1 MSLRI
6 VPPREGLVVSVMA
19 CLHPKGKDY
28 GGHWVVFPERRPG
41 YYLRK
46 ALAAREGTAF
56 LSPRIDSMDAFV
68 DRVYRERLGRR
79 DRSIDSLDA
88 VAILLDIHRSESGR
102 LGGGH
107 FLTAD
112 QFFPLGTKIFRDL
125 EEMAA
130 ASVKGEALT
139 REDGWA
145 EDGLPEATRRR
156 IQSLSLFYE
165 RFYETLA
172 RRGFSTPGSR
182 RRDVAAAL
190 EPELFEGFDRLILA
204 GFFPAP
210 GGETGIVK
218 TMSSWPNVDILFQAG
233 SGLAA
238 ALERSG
244 MADPGLRAEAERIE
258 SEPVAASMEFF
269 ESPDAHGQVF
279 ALNAA
284 LAPALADPAALDERS
299 VIVLPAAETLFPLH
313 QQTLAALPGD
323 AYNISLGYPLYRTPL
338 AGFFDRLLELIQS
351 TDEEGR
357 VYAPHYLR
365 FLLHPYVK
373 NLYFYGDATNGGAGG
388 GNWGREGREG
398 RKGIGKSA
406 SRELNFDGGSA
417 PGETGG
423 GENRELRILPSFSCE
438 KEGDSGSYPYFTRLM
453 VHAVEDELRERRT
466 RAFWGLDELESDAGI
481 RAAAAERLRGIPGA
495 PDPAAMMGQLARI
508 HAALITPFQAIGDV
522 GEFAAKL
529 RAALLFIHDHGTARR
544 HVFFHPYAEAF
555 RDRLEALGR
564 SLLGPVAFED
574 KSGYFALF
582 RKVIAA
588 GSVPFEGTPLRGL
601 QVLGFWE
608 TRGLPFRDVSI
619 LDLDEDVLPAAR
631 RADSLLPFAARRA
644 LGLPTYKDVE
654 RRAGYYLDALLRG
667 ADRIRAFCV
676 KSKDRVPSRFFAALL
691 WERQKRAGEPRAA
704 RLVGKVQYRIDLQA
718 PPLRPVP
725 KDPETAV
732 FLGGLAFSATSLDMY
747 LRCPLQFHR
756 RYVLGLKERDEPGE
770 EPEAKDIGSFVH
782 SVLEEH
788 FGPAVGRPLRA
799 ADLNPAALDAL
810 LERRFAD
817 AFGAEASGGL
827 YLLKR
832 QVRTHLREFLTGYQA
847 AILAGLEAEGQELR
861 ILGLERKFDLEW
873 EGRRLTAAVDRLE
886 ARGGELHVL
895 DYKTSGRADR
905 QGIDFDRLDLSDRA
919 SWPRRIGSLQLPF
932 YHLILSRAP
941 LPPPFSLEAGGR
953 RDVRCALVLLG
964 KPRLHP
970 GIEFEAF
977 SGGRELKKLDEIFRS
992 AKSSTEEKAAARE
1005 GRNRLLAGRIALT
1018 EALIGRLLAEIADP
1032 ARPFDPALRRPEACE
1047 RCPYAAMCGR

>member
-1 MSLRI
+1 MSFRI
-6 VPPREGLVVSVMA
+6 VPPREGLVASVLA
-19 CLHPKGKDY
+19 CLRPQGKDY
-28 GGHWVVFPERRPG
+28 GAHWVVFPERRPG

-46 ALAAREGTAF
+46 ALAAREGTSF
-56 LSPRIDSMDAFV
+56 LSPRIDSMDAFI

-79 DRSIDSLDA
+79 DRSIDVLDA
-88 VAILLDIHRSESGR
+88 VAILLEIHRGEPGR

-112 QFFPLGTKIFRDL
+112 QFFPLGTKLFRDL

-130 ASVKGEALT
+130 AAVGEEALT
-139 REDGWA
+139 RADGWA

-172 RRGFSTPGSR
+172 KRGFSTPGSR

-190 EPELFEGFDRLILA
+190 EPALFEGFDRLILA

-210 GGETGIVK
+210 GGETGLLK
-218 TMSSWPNVDILFQAG
+218 TMASWPNGDVLFQAG

-238 ALERSG
+238 ALEQFG
-244 MADPGLRAEAERIE
+244 IGDPGLWAQAEKAE
-258 SEPVAASMEFF
+258 SEPVAASIEFY
-269 ESPDAHGQVF
+269 ESPDTHGQVF

-284 LAPALADPAALDERS
+284 LAPGLVDPATLDERS

-313 QQTLAALPGD
+313 QLTLAALPAD
-323 AYNISLGYPLYRTPL
+323 SYNISLGYPLARTPL
-338 AGFFDRLLELIQS
+338 AGFFDRLLELVQS
-351 TDEEGR
+351 TDEEGK

-373 NLYFYGDATNGGAGG
+373 NL
-388 GNWGREGREG
+388 
-398 RKGIGKSA
+398 
-406 SRELNFDGGSA
+406 
-417 PGETGG
+417 
-423 GENRELRILPSFSCE
+423 FS
-438 KEGDSGSYPYFTRLM
+438 PHFTRLL
-453 VHAVEDELRERRT
+453 VHIVEDELRERRT
-466 RAFWGLDELESDAGI
+466 RAFWALDELESDAGI
-481 RAAAAERLRGIPGA
+481 RSAAADRLRGIPGA
-495 PDPAAMMGQLARI
+495 PDPAALLGPLARI
-508 HAALITPFQAIGDV
+508 HAALIEPFQALRDV
-522 GEFAAKL
+522 REFAAKL
-529 RAALLFIHDHGTARR
+529 RAALLFIHDQGTARR

-564 SLLGPVAFED
+564 SLLGSVAFED
-574 KSGYFALF
+574 RSGYFALF
-582 RKVIAA
+582 RKVIAS

-644 LGLPTYKDVE
+644 LQLPTYKDAE
-654 RRAGYYLDALLRG
+654 RRAGYHLDALLRG
-667 ADRIRAFCV
+667 ADRVRAFCV
-676 KSKDRVPSRFFAALL
+676 RSKDREPSRFFSALL
-691 WERQKRAGEPRAA
+691 WEGQKKAGQPRAA
-704 RLVGKVQYRIDLQA
+704 RLVRKVQYRIDLQA
-718 PPLRPVP
+718 PPLRPVA
-725 KDPETAV
+725 KDPETAA
-732 FLGGLAFSATSLDMY
+732 FLAGMAFSATALDLY

-756 RYVLGLKERDEPGE
+756 RYVLGLKERDDVGE

-782 SVLEEH
+782 SVLEER
-788 FGPAVGRPLRA
+788 FGSAVGRPLRA
-799 ADLNPAALDAL
+799 ADLDPAALDIL
-810 LERRFAD
+810 IERRFAA
-817 AFGAEASGGL
+817 AFGPEADGGL

-847 AILAGLEAEGQELR
+847 AILAGLESEGRELY

-873 EGRRLTAAVDRLE
+873 GGRRLTAAIDRLE

-905 QGIDFDRLDLSDRA
+905 LGIDFDRLDLSDRA

-941 LPPPFSLEAGGR
+941 LPPPFTLEAGGR

-977 SGGRELKKLDEIFRS
+977 SGGRELKRLDGIIKS
-992 AKSSTEEKAAARE
+992 AKSSAEEKAAARE
-1005 GRNRLLAGRIALT
+1005 GRDRLMAGRIALT
-1018 EALIGRLLAEIADP
+1018 ETLIGRLLDEITDP
-1032 ARPFDPALRRPEACE
+1032 ARPFDPALRRPDVCE
-1047 RCPYAAMCGR
+1047 RCPYAVMCGR